1 MAENLPLF
9 LVHSE
14 LDVLDRFEKFINWGL
29 PFGTA
34 NINNIHADTFEK
46 ELPYFE
52 YSSRFIPHS
61 HDSTKSFFLKQ
72 EFLKDGLLSTTKLST
87 RLLDADNFITS
98 KNYLLFAKAYIN
110 VMIFY
115 RNLRSKPKCISLAL
129 IYLEKALRVL
139 NCDSNNLNQIKLITF
154 QQALRCIQ
162 ESNYSQGIKY
172 DTGKELETLAGM
184 LQSGHHTKTFR
195 FSGKGFNLLDKPFS
209 FVSDI
214 QAKSRKKAIA
224 VDDSEFNQRASSRIS
239 NEELAAVGLAY
250 FKSLDIDG
258 GISKT
263 SFMASICGL
272 SFTTVSMRIS
282 ETLLLSRD
290 ALYSDQDNKERTR
303 IRLTRPKIDESQNL
317 PIPHKLSNLAKE
329 MFENILHF
337 SQGAHEAFK
346 FYLAKFPNS
355 FSEVNELYIPLHLR
369 DIFNKEYLSKEDV
382 LFVLACP
389 DSPYYYFPSR
399 LAKLSVHIFIKE
411 PNDISNLVSKNF
423 RKHNAPYIRIDEFE
437 KASQKYKLSIN
448 MPQNIDKTKYITCV
462 MARKYIGKGHS
473 HLKISH
479 PIFSASLKPGCY
491 IKSKDLYNFLLM
503 QFKQSKFMHW
513 PYTSKDK
520 STKLDNALL
529 VSFLPDNTKG
539 IGTGNE
545 IAQWW
550 RPEALSGQVINAWL
564 SQYNQGPAKLFFN
577 LNIRL
582 SDGSYPSITLHKT
595 RKYHQTEA
603 LLAGANEKFIDEL
616 AGRKNGKQSEHYD
629 LRTPH
634 EIISQSIETFDPD
647 VDFNVIGPVA
657 LEAPPKVKVIAR
669 KIFLYENAAPKHIT
683 EVGGCR
689 SDWSINP
696 CEMFGDCM
704 RCNKSVWQKGDKKR
718 LPIIHDM
725 RNYSIHM
732 IEQANNKIAEGN
744 GHLPVKKHLQQFKDT
759 LERCEQILA
768 IENDATVKV
777 GTIVTFSAPTGSFSV
792 SELTNKLRV
801 ENCECSKE

>member
-1 MAENLPLF
+1 MAEILPLF
-9 LVHSE
+9 PIHSE

-29 PFGTA
+29 PFGAA
-34 NINNIHADTFEK
+34 NINNIHADNFEK
-46 ELPYFE
+46 DLPYFE
-52 YSSRFIPHS
+52 YSSSFIPHS
-61 HDSTKSFFLKQ
+61 HDSIKSFLVKQ
-72 EFLKDGLLSTTKLST
+72 EFLTGDALRTTKLST
-87 RLLDADNFITS
+87 KSRDADNFITS

-110 VMIFY
+110 VITFY

-139 NCDSNNLNQIKLITF
+139 NGDSNNLNEIKLITF
-154 QQALRCIQ
+154 QRALRDIQ
-162 ESNYSQGIKY
+162 QSNYNQGTKY
-172 DTGKELETLAGM
+172 DTGKELEILAGM

-209 FVSDI
+209 FISDI
-214 QAKSRKKAIA
+214 QAKSRKKAIS
-224 VDDSEFNQRASSRIS
+224 VDDNEFNQKTSSRIT

-250 FKSLDIDG
+250 CKSLDING

-263 SFMASICGL
+263 SFIASICGL
-272 SFTTVSMRIS
+272 CFTTVSMRIS

-290 ALYSDQDNKERTR
+290 ALYSDQDNQYRTR

-317 PIPHKLSNLAKE
+317 PIPLMLSNLAKE
-329 MFENILHF
+329 MFEKILNF

-346 FYLAKFPNS
+346 FYVEKFPNS
-355 FSEVNELYIPLHLR
+355 FTEVNELYIPLKLR
-369 DIFNKEYLSKEDV
+369 DIFNKEYLTKEDV
-382 LFVLACP
+382 LFILGCP
-389 DSPYYYFPSR
+389 DSPNYYFPSR
-399 LAKLSVHIFIKE
+399 LKKLSVHVFIKE
-411 PNDISNLVSKNF
+411 PNDISNLVSKNI
-423 RKHNAPYIRIDEFE
+423 RRHNAPYIRINDFE
-437 KASQKYKLSIN
+437 KASKEYKLSIN
-448 MPQNIDKTKYITCV
+448 IPQNIDKTKYITCV
-462 MARKYIGKGHS
+462 MARKFIGNGYS

-479 PIFSASLKPGCY
+479 PIFRASVKASLFN
-491 IKSKDLYNFLLM
+491 KSKDLYNFLLT

-520 STKLDNALL
+520 TTKLDNALL
-529 VSFLPDNTKG
+529 VLHLPDNG
-539 IGTGNE
+539 ASSIGNE
-545 IAQWW
+545 ITQWW
-550 RPEALSGQVINAWL
+550 CPDVLSGQTINQWL
-564 SQYNQGPAKLFFN
+564 SEYQQGPAKLFSI
-577 LNIRL
+577 LDIRL
-582 SDGSYPSITLHKT
+582 RDGSYPSITLHKT

-616 AGRKNGKQSEHYD
+616 AGRKNGKQSEYYD

-647 VDFNVIGPVA
+647 VDFDVIGPVT
-657 LEAPPKVKVIAR
+657 LQAPPKVKVIAR

-732 IEQANNKIAEGN
+732 IEHANKKVAEGN
-744 GHLPVKKHLQQFKDT
+744 DNLPVKKHLQQFKDT

-768 IENDATVKV
+768 IENDASVKI